1 MEVLKGHVH
10 IFLEAPPRYAPAEV
24 VQIMKNISGR
34 EEFKKFTRLRNS
46 SGRESWGMMVILS
59 EVLDQYQIDNPP
71 QLTMFDKS

>member
-34 EEFKKFTRLRNS
+34 EEFKKFT
-46 SGRESWGMMVILS
+46 
-59 EVLDQYQIDNPP
+59 
-71 QLTMFDKS
+71 